1 MRQAYDSV
9 MSALTPEYQGY
20 VENPDQ

>member
-9 MSALTPEYQGY
+9 MSSLEKEYQGY
-20 VENPDQ
+20 IENPDQ